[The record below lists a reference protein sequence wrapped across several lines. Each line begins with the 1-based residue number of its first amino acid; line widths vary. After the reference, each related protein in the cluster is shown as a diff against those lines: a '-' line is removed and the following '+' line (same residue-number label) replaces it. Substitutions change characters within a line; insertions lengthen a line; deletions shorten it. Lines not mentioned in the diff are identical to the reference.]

1 MVIMSFS
8 AEPFAEASTIFE
20 RQVVA
25 RADRLPERRASHTVT
40 PMMAATPSRIH
51 SHRSEEPDPLAA
63 GDGEASAGDGEDGSG
78 DGEGDSVDGEG
89 AGAGATAGVVSVG
102 GTVEGGPAEGLGDR
116 VLGGSVAGEDGS
128 VVGVGVSAGASAEA
142 VSEGGPAEGLGDRVL
157 GGSVAGDAVGG
168 ETPIL
173 LLAAALDKALLILP
187 PPQPATR
194 HPAATIARAAASVPS
209 VLLIAGPSVIRP
221 AIAGATWV
229 SFRATAFLS

>member
-1 MVIMSFS
+1 MVMMSFS

-102 GTVEGGPAEGLGDR
+102 GTVEGGAAEGLGDR
-116 VLGGSVAGEDGS
+116 VLGGSVT
-128 VVGVGVSAGASAEA
+128 
-142 VSEGGPAEGLGDRVL
+142 
-157 GGSVAGDAVGG
+157 GDAVGG

-173 LLAAALDKALLILP
+173 LLAAALDRALLILP

-194 HPAATIARAAASVPS
+194 HPAATIARAAASVPG

-221 AIAGATWV
+221 AIAGTTWV